1 MAKSTSIKD
10 AVANF
15 EKAKGVVAA
24 EAEKVKAEQIGS
36 DFCLISRLKRGRKD
50 LCHLEPGR

>member
-24 EAEKVKAEQIGS
+24 EAEKVRVEQMASG
-36 DFCLISRLKRGRKD
+36 FCLST
-50 LCHLEPGR
+50 C